1 MNTNFMRQPDMGLDS
16 MPREFYVISADIYV
30 PIYNIAELPE
40 TNGLQYEFVLAAS
53 KKYSDPN
60 YKITNETKASTD
72 TVNSPKDDDIAYA
85 HSSNQISTTF
95 VLLAVCFVVSLI

>member
-1 MNTNFMRQPDMGLDS
+1 MRQPDMGLDS
-16 MPREFYVISADIYV
+16 LPREFYVISPDIYV
-30 PIYNIAELPE
+30 PIYNIVYNPV
-40 TNGLQYEFVLAAS
+40 TNGLQYEFALAAS

-72 TVNSPKDDDIAYA
+72 TDSPEDDDTAYA
-85 HSSNQISTTF
+85 HSLNQISTTF